1 MIPERITRYF
11 NSAIKHPER
20 TVIAAISEI
29 TSVPLPVHF
38 RMNGDSLPVSG
49 KLPDSISRYM
59 YLMEDIRDY
68 EPETSMM
75 IRHIVKP
82 GNTSLVIG
90 AHIGLHAILAKQY
103 AGCEGVVIGFEPT
116 PATFSLLEKN
126 CKPRGIETE
135 QLAITKNGVDT
146 VEMTLFDIRH
156 SAWNSGV
163 TARTNKPERWRPKK
177 LSVPAT
183 SIDSY
188 CSTRKL
194 APDVLIL
201 DLENG
206 EMDALLG
213 GQNQISL
220 HQPNIVIECGDLGR
234 EEKNN
239 THACLSLLSEW
250 GYILFETDLANGGK
264 FYNHE
269 LKTKYPDYYPNVLA
283 IHSSKAGLLGNG

>member
-1 MIPERITRYF
+1 MIPERITRYL
-11 NSAIKHPER
+11 NSAVKHPER
-20 TVIAAISEI
+20 TVVAGACEI
-29 TSVPLPVHF
+29 TRVPLPVHF
-38 RMNGDSLPVSG
+38 RMSGDDMPIFG

-59 YLMEDIRDY
+59 YLMEGIREY

-75 IRHIVKP
+75 IRHIIKP
-82 GNTSLVIG
+82 RSTSLVIG

-103 AGCEGVVIGFEPT
+103 AGREGVVIGFEPT
-116 PATFSLLEKN
+116 PATFSILQKN

-146 VEMTLFDIRH
+146 IEMTLFDVRH

-163 TARTNKPERWRPKK
+163 MARSKNPERWRPKK
-177 LSVPAT
+177 VSVPAT
-183 SIDSY
+183 SIDAY

-194 APDVLIL
+194 APNALIL

-213 GQNQISL
+213 GQNQINLSK
-220 HQPNIVIECGDLGR
+220 PNIIIECGDLGR
-234 EEKNN
+234 EERNN

-250 GYILFETDLANGGK
+250 GYGLFEANMANGSD

-269 LKTKYPDYYPNVLA
+269 LRTKYPDDYPNILA
-283 IHSSKAGLLGNG
+283 IHSSKVGLLNNS